1 MLVKIPEFKL
11 YINPEKLV
19 KVMMPDDEPNRIVLW
34 TDDGQKHN
42 LNMSKTCTYY
52 NNLNQFIE
60 DLRLEINKEM
70 EKGWF
75 V

>member
-19 KVMMPDDEPNRIVLW
+19 KVMMPDNEPNRIVLW

-60 DLRLEINKEM
+60 DLRVEINKEM
-70 EKGWF
+70 EKGWS

>member
-34 TDDGQKHN
+34 MDDGLKHN

-52 NNLNQFIE
+52 NNLNRFIE
-60 DLRLEINKEM
+60 DLRVEINKEM

>member
-11 YINPEKLV
+11 YINPEKIV
-19 KVMMPDDEPNRIVLW
+19 KIMMPDNEPNRIVLW
-34 TDDGQKHN
+34 TDDGLKHN

-60 DLRLEINKEM
+60 DLRIEIDKEM
-70 EKGWF
+70 EKGWR

>member
-19 KVMMPDDEPNRIVLW
+19 KVMMPDNEPNRIVLW
-34 TDDGQKHN
+34 MDDGLKHN
-42 LNMSKTCTYY
+42 LNMSKSCTYY

-60 DLRLEINKEM
+60 DLRVAINKEM
-70 EKGWF
+70 EKGWSI
-75 V
+75 